1 MKLYRVKFFL
11 SLIDDHQIKLFIYIY
26 LYIDIYIYNKHN
38 GALVGWLA
46 RDLHIYTVKK
56 SGGKLKKLGV
66 GRFMMMK
73 KCDQPGT
80 SR

>member
-1 MKLYRVKFFL
+1 MKFFL
-11 SLIDDHQIKLFIYIY
+11 SLIDDHQMKLY
-26 LYIDIYIYNKHN
+26 IYIYNKHN

-46 RDLHIYTVKK
+46 RDLHIQTVKK
-56 SGGKLKKLGV
+56 SGDKLKKLGV